1 MAIGLKKTDKPVENT
16 AQAEITPFE
25 IKHNPEV
32 DAQID
37 GFLKT
42 RPELVKKIDATPKEY
57 FARKFVFSL
66 VQREQERVKYDA
78 SIKAAL
84 QRPEN
89 AGLRKELEHGVR
101 NVKSQDAK
109 EELIVRDAKA
119 LVRQGKLSLKSE
131 SQAQGQSIS

>member
-1 MAIGLKKTDKPVENT
+1 MALVTKKTDKPVEET
-16 AQAEITPFE
+16 PKGEITPFE
-25 IKHNPEV
+25 IKHNAEV

-37 GFLKT
+37 GFLKS
-42 RPELVKKIDATPKEY
+42 RPDLVKKIDATPKEY

-66 VQREQERVKYDA
+66 VQREQEKLKFDT

-84 QRPEN
+84 ERPEN

-101 NVKSQDAK
+101 NVKNQDAR

-119 LVRQGKLSLKSE
+119 LVRQGKLSLKNE

>member
-16 AQAEITPFE
+16 TQAEITPFE
-25 IKHNPEV
+25 IRHNAEV

-42 RPELVKKIDATPKEY
+42 RPDLVKKIDATPKEY
-57 FARKFVFSL
+57 FARKFVYSL

-89 AGLRKELEHGVR
+89 AVLRKELEHGVR
-101 NVKSQDAK
+101 NVKCQDAK

-119 LVRQGKLSLKSE
+119 LVRQGKLSLKNE